1 MLERAIQYLYP
12 MELSCN
18 LTTETGEN
26 SASLNINAREFIPER
41 TAAVEAKLQIKDAAE
56 YERELPTIE

>member
-41 TAAVEAKLQIKDAAE
+41 TAAAEAKLQIKDAAE

>member
-41 TAAVEAKLQIKDAAE
+41 MAAVAAKLQIRDAAE
-56 YERELPTIE
+56 YERELPTVE

>member
-41 TAAVEAKLQIKDAAE
+41 TAAVAAKLQIRDAAE
-56 YERELPTIE
+56 YEREFPNVE